1 MKTCHSEGPLE
12 TAVRL
17 LARRD
22 HTERQLREK
31 LHRKDFSNEEIT
43 ETITQL
49 KDKGYMNEDALRD
62 RMLEKFVSEGRYGLH
77 GILAKLRQNGLMSI
91 SETAV
96 REHFPEETEME
107 TAQKILGK
115 NFPVRDDT
123 TLPRQMRFLCN
134 RGFSQAVMSKI
145 ARESRKHQ

>member
-1 MKTCHSEGPLE
+1 MKKNHLEGPLE

-31 LHRKDFSNEEIT
+31 LRRKDFSSEEIT

-49 KDKGYMNEDALRD
+49 KDKGYINDDVLGQ
-62 RMLEKFVSEGRYGLH
+62 RMLEKLLMEGRYGLH
-77 GILAKLRQNGLMSI
+77 GILAKLKQNGLMNV
-91 SETAV
+91 SEASV
-96 REHFPEETEME
+96 RHHFSEEIELE
-107 TAQKILGK
+107 TAQNILEK

-123 TLPRQMRFLCN
+123 TIPRQMRFLSN
-134 RGFSQAVMSKI
+134 RGFSQAVMRKI